1 MLFDSHA
8 HINNEGF
15 LQKDRDK
22 IIGEIE
28 GDPQLSYVADIGFD
42 LESSR
47 LAAGH
52 SGRSQSYR
60 QLF

>member
-52 SGRSQSYR
+52 SGRYD
-60 QLF
+60 